1 MEESKINCLEI
12 IRAAGDEMEI
22 NDYIISY
29 TEQNGNID
37 GSLERA
43 FRYEVSSANGGLDEE
58 TMDQVI
64 AYVNSEIE
72 EGRAAWLREQLGLGF
87 DPSLDMF

>member
-1 MEESKINCLEI
+1 MKWRLMI
-12 IRAAGDEMEI
+12 ILSL
-22 NDYIISY
+22 N

-58 TMDQVI
+58 IMDQVI

-87 DPSLDMF
+87 DPSLDSLDMF